1 MNKKIEL
8 GTVVLKPVVEHKVKS
23 EHKVKVDTPPLYQL
37 VNPSHKGESYPVL
50 WASTIKLK

>member
-8 GTVVLKPVVEHKVKS
+8 GTVVLKPVI